1 MAVIVLKCIEGA
13 RLIGKVLLWW
23 L

>member
-13 RLIGKVLLWW
+13 RLIGKVPL
-23 L
+23 